1 MDVARSI
8 QAVTEEVMLRMAR
21 YAHKETGATNL
32 CLAGGVALNCVGNG
46 RLLREGPFE
55 RIWVQPAAGDAG
67 GALGVALTLWHRY
80 FGNPRSVDPKRD
92 AMQGSFLGPEYS
104 DEEIAAV
111 LDAEGAPSELVPA
124 DELPGRV
131 ADLIAAGNVI
141 GWFQGR
147 SEFGPR
153 ALGARSI
160 LGDPRSPEMQ
170 TRMNLKIK
178 YRESFRPFAPS
189 VMEERASEWFD
200 LDRESPY
207 MLLVAPV
214 AESKRLAPAAADAKL
229 EGIARLTGRR
239 SVIPAVTHVDLS
251 ARIQTVSRETN
262 PVYWELLRAFEE
274 RTGCPVL
281 INTSFNVRGEPMISS
296 PIDALRCFRRTGMD
310 YLVLGRRILAK
321 TAQPALREDEKM
333 GALAMD

>member
-1 MDVARSI
+1 MR
-8 QAVTEEVMLRMAR
+8 
-21 YAHKETGATNL
+21 GA
-32 CLAGGVALNCVGNG
+32 
-46 RLLREGPFE
+46 
-55 RIWVQPAAGDAG
+55 
-67 GALGVALTLWHRY
+67 Y
-80 FGNPRSVDPKRD
+80 
-92 AMQGSFLGPEYS
+92 LGPEFS
-104 DEEIAAV
+104 AEEIEQFLRSSGAAYTR
-111 LDAEGAPSELVPA
+111 LERDAL
-124 DELPGRV
+124 LTRV
-131 ADLIAAGNVI
+131 AGLLAEEKVV
-141 GWFQGR
+141 GWFNGR
-147 SEFGPR
+147 MEFGPR

-160 LGDPRSPEMQ
+160 LGDPRSTEMQ
-170 TRMNLKIK
+170 SRMNLKIK

-189 VMEERASEWFD
+189 VLEERASEWFD

-214 AESKRLAPAAADAKL
+214 AESKRLAPVAADAKL
-229 EGIARLTGRR
+229 EGVARLTGRR

-281 INTSFNVRGEPMISS
+281 INTSFNVRGEPMICS

>member
-1 MDVARSI
+1 
-8 QAVTEEVMLRMAR
+8 VMLRMAR
-21 YAHKETGATNL
+21 YAKRETGAENL

-46 RLLREGPFE
+46 RLVREGPFE

-80 FGNPRSVDPKRD
+80 LGNARTVDPKRD
-92 AMQGSFLGPEYS
+92 SMQGSYLGPQYS
-104 DEEIAAV
+104 DAEIAAV
-111 LDAEGAPSELVPA
+111 LDAEGAPNELVA
-124 DELPGRV
+124 AEELPGRV

-160 LGDPRSPEMQ
+160 LGDPRSREMQ

-189 VMEERASEWFD
+189 VMEEKVSEWFD
-200 LDRESPY
+200 IDRESPY

-214 AESKRLAPAAADAKL
+214 AESKRLAPEPGDAKL
-229 EGIARLTGRR
+229 EGIARLAGRR

-251 ARIQTVSRETN
+251 ARIQTVSKETN
-262 PVYWELLRAFEE
+262 RPYWELLRAFEE
-274 RTGCPVL
+274 KTGCPVL
-281 INTSFNVRGEPMISS
+281 INTSFNVRGEPMICS

-310 YLVLGRRILAK
+310 YLVLGNRILAK